1 VTLYVDTSAL
11 LKRYIDEDDSD
22 RFAELLASDIVW
34 LTSRLTWI
42 ETWRNLGRRLDTTAA
57 RAAREAFG
65 ADWAHFTVVEVDD
78 ALCRDAGQVADAT
91 GARSLDAL
99 HLAALR
105 RVGPTGI
112 TLLTADLRQAQAAR
126 SLGLDVVGA

>member
-1 VTLYVDTSAL
+1 MTLYVDTSAL
-11 LKRYIDEDDSD
+11 LKRYVDEPDSD
-22 RFAELLASDIVW
+22 RFVEMLATDITW
-34 LTSRLTWI
+34 LTCRLTWI
-42 ETWRNLGRRLDTTAA
+42 ETWRNLGRRLEPVAA

-65 ADWAHFTVVEVDD
+65 ADWCHFTIVEVDD
-78 ALCRDAGQVADAT
+78 VLCRDAGQVADAT

-105 RVGPTGI
+105 RAGPTGI

-126 SLGLDVVGA
+126 TLGLDVVGA